1 MPPPLLLLQAGR
13 ARRRPSARIRG
24 TMPPAFL
31 IYRVVVGVALPRP
44 SPLVRSTTPTH
55 PHDSAD
61 RKKIY
66 GEKRKLIKVV
76 FSFWACLKNVNLA
89 PGTAILTGKNVSRK
103 KGSVFSFQK
112 IRPIFPTVLTVPLV
126 CTSAGQG
133 RHWLQRQEHVF
144 TYYIKIKLSVD

>member
-103 KGSVFSFQK
+103 KGSVF
-112 IRPIFPTVLTVPLV
+112 IFFTDGTPCMYVLLRGKGGT
-126 CTSAGQG
+126 
-133 RHWLQRQEHVF
+133 LQRHEHVF
-144 TYYIKIKLSVD
+144 TY